1 MTSLTRSDVAQLR
14 IEIDAALAEIAKRH
28 NLLISLG
35 NCRFTSTEARFSKI
49 TARTQELNLAPG
61 TNVLS
66 VSKLEEQD
74 YLARY
79 AAYGL
84 PANSLH
90 RKFTVNGKVFEI
102 TGLKPSRKKYP
113 VTGKSASGRTFK
125 FSASAVINGYLPR

>member
-1 MTSLTRSDVAQLR
+1 MTSLTRNDVSQLR

-35 NCRFTSTEARFSKI
+35 NCRFSATEARFSKV
-49 TARTQELNLAPG
+49 TVRTQELNVAPG

-84 PANSLH
+84 PAGSLH
-90 RKFTVNGKVFEI
+90 RKFTLNGKVFEI

-113 VTGKSASGRTFK
+113 VSGKSVSGRNLK
-125 FSASAVINGYLPR
+125 FTASAVIRGYLG